1 MRNWSKSSG
10 YWYTSMQLTLLFS
23 SSSPLLLILLLPP
36 SPHPSHSSS
45 SLLLLLLLSLALLLS
60 SLSSQLCL
68 SYPEEVIVPLSSSDQ
83 DIKKVASFR
92 HLGRFPVL
100 AFHHKKNQ
108 VSLIDLFSLI
118 PRLPG
123 NKAMH
128 DLSAFSSN
136 ALLDVSSTSTPPPS
150 PPPPPLLLLCCY
162 SLLQASL
169 VRCGQPLCGPTQKRC
184 KEDVQMLNA
193 CLASLSRG
201 KILDIRPQ
209 SIAQSHTSKGRSSL
223 SSQPIS
229 HSPEKW

>member
-1 MRNWSKSSG
+1 
-10 YWYTSMQLTLLFS
+10 MQLTHLFS

-45 SLLLLLLLSLALLLS
+45 SLLLLLLLSLALPLS

-118 PRLPG
+118 PKLPG
-123 NKAMH
+123 NEAMTFQH
-128 DLSAFSSN
+128 SAVMLF
-136 ALLDVSSTSTPPPS
+136 LDISSTSTFPPS
-150 PPPPPLLLLCCY
+150 PTPSPPSLLLL
-162 SLLQASL
+162 LTAA
-169 VRCGQPLCGPTQKRC
+169 G
-184 KEDVQMLNA
+184 
-193 CLASLSRG
+193 
-201 KILDIRPQ
+201 
-209 SIAQSHTSKGRSSL
+209 IASSL
-223 SSQPIS
+223 WPATVWTYS
-229 HSPEKW
+229 EEM